1 MILRNFFI
9 TAFIVI
15 FLVSCSQPDQ
25 EWNSYGMDLSNQ
37 RFSRITQ
44 INKTNVETL
53 EMAWQVQTG
62 VQATFQSTPIVHEG
76 IMFVSL
82 PFNNVL
88 ALDAKT
94 GNEIW
99 RYEHDLNPNWKLC

>member
-1 MILRNFFI
+1 MLLNFMILRNFFI
-9 TAFIVI
+9 ATFIII
-15 FLVSCSQPDQ
+15 FTVSCGQRDQ
-25 EWNSYGMDLSNQ
+25 EWNSYGLDLSNQ

-62 VQATFQSTPIVHEG
+62 VPATFQSTPIVHEG
-76 IMFVSL
+76 VMFVSL

-88 ALDAKT
+88 ALNAKT
-94 GNEIW
+94 GDEIW
-99 RYEHDLNPNWKLC
+99 RY